1 MNARETTNAFLMDQL
16 QATDRMSALT
26 DAVPAWS
33 EWDWSAVL
41 YVVLTATVCLW
52 AVWVVVA

>member
-1 MNARETTNAFLMDQL
+1 MNAREMTNAVLVDRL
-16 QATDRMSALT
+16 TAKDRMAALRPT
-26 DAVPAWS
+26 VPAWS

-52 AVWVVVA
+52 AVWVVA